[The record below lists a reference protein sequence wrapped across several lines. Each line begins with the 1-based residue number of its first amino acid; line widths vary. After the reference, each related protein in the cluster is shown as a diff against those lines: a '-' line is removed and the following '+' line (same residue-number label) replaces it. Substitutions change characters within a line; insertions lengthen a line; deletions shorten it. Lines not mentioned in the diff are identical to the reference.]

1 MARSKSTRRKF
12 LRQIG
17 ASSFLLSTAA
27 LSDLAAQETYERH
40 VLEAPKRISAN
51 DKVRI
56 ALIGAGIQ
64 GHNDLQTALKVPGVE
79 LAAACDLYTGR
90 LERLRELHGKD
101 LFVTRDYREIL
112 ERSDIDA
119 VILATADHWHARI
132 AVDALKKGKHIYC
145 EKPMVQKIKEG
156 LPLVKAW
163 RESGRTMQVGSQGIS
178 GLHTQKARELF
189 QAGEIGRINCIE
201 ATYDRQSAL
210 GAWQYTMPTDGSPET
225 VDWDRYIAGMPKS
238 PYDPKKFFW
247 WRNYREFGTGVAGD
261 LFVHLLTS
269 IHAITGSYGP
279 TMIASTAELSYWK
292 DGRNVPDVMVA
303 VMNYPETPNHPQ
315 FQLMI
320 RVNFA
325 AGTGGKNQIR
335 FIGDEGFMEY
345 SGGGVKVQHNIMPKA
360 PGIGGWDALSTY
372 PEAMQ
377 QELMKKYNETWS
389 EADRKTP
396 EKPPVEYV
404 VPQGHN
410 PNLEHMNNFMDG
422 VRMNKPVI
430 ENPEV
435 GFRAA
440 APSIACNDSYFK
452 NRIIHWDPVAMKVGK

>member
-1 MARSKSTRRKF
+1 MAQSNSSRRKF

-17 ASSFLLSTAA
+17 ASSVLLTAA
-27 LSDLAAQETYERH
+27 SLSDLAAREKFERR
-40 VLEAPKRISAN
+40 LLDTPTRISPN

-56 ALIGAGIQ
+56 AVIGTGIQ
-64 GHNDLQTALKVPGVE
+64 GHNDLENALKVPGIE
-79 LAAACDLYTGR
+79 LGAACDLYTGR
-90 LERLRELHGKD
+90 LTRMKERYGKE
-101 LFVTRDYREIL
+101 LFVTRDYREVL

-119 VILATADHWHARI
+119 VILATSDQWHSRI
-132 AVDALKKGKHIYC
+132 AIDALKKGKHVYC

-156 LPLVKAW
+156 LPLIKAW
-163 RESGRTMQVGSQGIS
+163 RAAGRVMQVGSQGIS

-189 QAGEIGRINCIE
+189 LAGEIGRLNCIE

-225 VDWDRYIAGMPKS
+225 VDWDRYIAGMPKQ
-238 PYDPKKFFW
+238 PYDAKKFFW

-269 IHAITGSYGP
+269 IHAITGSLGP
-279 TMIASTAELSYWK
+279 TQIASTAELSYWK
-292 DGRNVPDVMVA
+292 DGRNVPDVMTA
-303 VMNYPETPNHPQ
+303 IMNYPETAAHPQ

-325 AGTGGKNQIR
+325 AGTGGINQIR

-345 SGGGVKVQHNIMPKA
+345 GGRSVKVQHNIMPKA

-377 QELMKKYNETWS
+377 QEILKKYNETWP
-389 EADRKTP
+389 EADRQSPK
-396 EKPPVEYV
+396 KDPVEYI
-404 VPQGHN
+404 VPRDHS
-410 PNLEHMNNFMDG
+410 PNVEHMINFFDAI
-422 VRMNKPVI
+422 RMNKSVI
-430 ENPEV
+430 EDPTV

-440 APSIACNDSYFK
+440 APSIACNESYFK
-452 NRIIHWDPVAMKVGK
+452 NKIIKWDPVGMKLT